1 MKQIIT
7 RQRRGWF
14 MLVLAGV
21 VAGPA
26 LAQSGIDN
34 MRLLGRNEAEFAHM
48 MDFLVV
54 GDYAYASVG
63 LGSGLQ
69 TYDLSDPANVERLD
83 STGFPGWRAYA
94 SGDTL
99 FNFLHDRGVQ
109 MYSIAGGIPSL
120 LGSYNPGGLTSYEG
134 GIRVGDFLYVAAHHE
149 GIHRLDLT
157 LSTAPDYWD
166 QFALPQNAC
175 WDVVARDG
183 HLFVA
188 NGRHGLSVVALA
200 GLEEIAALDLPGL
213 ANDIVFSED
222 EQTVFLTL
230 AGGGVAA
237 VDVSDPAQPLLASQA
252 ETLGNAFSMDR
263 VGDILVTGSYPYA
276 ERFDVSDPAAIER
289 AGWDATK
296 VYAMGAGAGVNSQGD
311 TLLVIA
317 DWRGLGVY
325 GPEPDPTG
333 DIEVYPFRLDFG
345 VTGAPKDTTVRV
357 RNNGAGP
364 LTVTSIQTPG
374 GIVAAPTS
382 FTLGPGETQGVVL
395 TAQPQQVW
403 GHVLYS
409 SDDPDESVFTQ
420 LTYANNT
427 SFPQIGS
434 MGHDFTLLGT
444 DGQYHTLSDY
454 RGKVVFLQFGAD
466 W

>member
-1 MKQIIT
+1 MGHRIT
-7 RQRRGWF
+7 SWRRVG
-14 MLVLAGV
+14 LVLSLALAM
-21 VAGPA
+21 AGPV
-26 LAQSGIDN
+26 LAQTGIDN

-48 MDFLVV
+48 MDFLIV
-54 GDYAYASVG
+54 GDRAYASVG

-69 TYDLSDPANVERLD
+69 TYDISDPANVERLH
-83 STGFPGWRAYA
+83 STGSPGWRAYA

-109 MYSIAGGIPSL
+109 MYSISSGIPSL
-120 LGSYNPGGLTSYEG
+120 LGSHNPGGLTSYEG
-134 GIRVGDFLYVAAHHE
+134 GVRVGDFLYVAAHHE

-166 QFALPQNAC
+166 QFALPANAC

-183 HLFVA
+183 YLFVA
-188 NGRHGLSVVALA
+188 NGRHGLSVVDLA
-200 GLEEIAALDLPGL
+200 TLEEVAALDLPGL
-213 ANDIVFSED
+213 ANDILFSED
-222 EQTVFLTL
+222 GQTVFLTL
-230 AGGGVAA
+230 AAAGVAA
-237 VDVSDPAQPLLASQA
+237 VDVTDPLQPVLAGQA

-263 VGDILVTGSYPYA
+263 VGSILVAGSYPYA
-276 ERFDVSDPAAIER
+276 EWFDVSEPAAIER

-325 GPEPDPTG
+325 APEPDPAG
-333 DIEVYPFRLDFG
+333 DIDVYPFRLDFG
-345 VTGAPKDTTVRV
+345 VTGAPKDTTVSV

-364 LTVTSIQTPG
+364 LTVTSIQTPD
-374 GIVAAPTS
+374 GIQASPAG

-395 TAQPQQVW
+395 TAQPQQIW
-403 GHVLYS
+403 GHVLYE
-409 SDDPDESVFTQ
+409 SDDPDEGVFTQ
-420 LTYANNT
+420 LAYANNP

-434 MGHDFTLLGT
+434 MAHDFTLLGT